1 MTSTSST
8 RLTSPPTPKPQRTRV
23 AAYGLVTERDLSER
37 DKGSMQADQRIL
49 LCRISPALPRWVG
62 QWTLPGGGI
71 DFGEDPK
78 DAMVREVE
86 EETGLIVVPK
96 QIATIDSLYA
106 DDPHEEF
113 HGVRILYHAEVTG
126 GALRDEVDGTTDQ
139 CRWWTRSQLESLELV
154 DIAQLAVSIIFDD

>member
-1 MTSTSST
+1 MTI
-8 RLTSPPTPKPQRTRV
+8 RKPHRTRV
-23 AAYGLVTERDLSER
+23 AAYGLVTH
-37 DKGSMQADQRIL
+37 ADQIL

-96 QIATIDSLYA
+96 DIATIHSLYA

-113 HGVRILYHAEVTG
+113 HGVRVLYHAELTG
-126 GALRDEVDGTTDQ
+126 GTLRDEVDGTTDQ
-139 CRWWTRSQLESLELV
+139 CRWWTRSQLASLELV
-154 DIAQLAVSIIFDD
+154 DIAQIGASIIFGD

>member
-1 MTSTSST
+1 MTSTVSAP
-8 RLTSPPTPKPQRTRV
+8 RKPQRTRV
-23 AAYGLVTERDLSER
+23 AAYGLVTS
-37 DKGSMQADQRIL
+37 GTGPAAQADQRIL

-86 EETGLIVVPK
+86 EETGLIVVPQ

-113 HGVRILYHAEVTG
+113 HGVRILYHAQMTG
-126 GALRDEVDGTTDQ
+126 GTLRDEVNGTTDQ
-139 CRWWTRSQLESLELV
+139 CGWWTRSQLDSLDLV
-154 DIAQLAVSIIFDD
+154 DIAQLAVRIMFDS